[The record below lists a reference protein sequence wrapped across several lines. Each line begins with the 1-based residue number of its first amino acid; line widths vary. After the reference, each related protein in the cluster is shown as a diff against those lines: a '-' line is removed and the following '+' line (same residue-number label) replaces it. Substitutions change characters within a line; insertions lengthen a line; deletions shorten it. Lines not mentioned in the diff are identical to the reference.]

1 MALGKR
7 ESSTTYETIS
17 IDRDVIKAA
26 HTVLSMYHI
35 SSCYNVWSIRVDI
48 E

>member
-7 ESSTTYETIS
+7 DSSTTYETIFT
-17 IDRDVIKAA
+17 DRDVIKAA
-26 HTVLSMYHI
+26 HTVLPMHYI
-35 SSCYNVWSIRVDI
+35 PSCYNVWSIRVDL